1 LGAVR
6 LISDNVGAISGSMRV
21 GLLADAHGLECAPHN
36 WGNEFDM
43 MVAFQLELAL
53 PNAYWFEM
61 PHPVE
66 YTDRPYLKNKFR
78 IDANSYV
85 LAPTDPGLGLP
96 IDRDA
101 LDKLTK
107 QINR

>member
-1 LGAVR
+1 
-6 LISDNVGAISGSMRV
+6 
-21 GLLADAHGLECAPHN
+21 
-36 WGNEFDM
+36 M

-66 YTDRPYLKNKFR
+66 YTDRAYLKNKFR
-78 IDANSYV
+78 IDADSYI

-101 LDKLTK
+101 LDKVTK